1 MVFVRG
7 SRLVVSHSVSTGK
20 GTRKLYR
27 VVSSTLDLE
36 LYTFVLFIQ
45 IQTSRYLES
54 NISLYVNDRTYMH
67 IGTVCKG
74 TVSPEFFCTA
84 VEFFF
89 LGF

>member
-1 MVFVRG
+1 
-7 SRLVVSHSVSTGK
+7 
-20 GTRKLYR
+20 

-54 NISLYVNDRTYMH
+54 NISLEVNDRTYMH

-74 TVSPEFFCTA
+74 IVSPQ
-84 VEFFF
+84 F
-89 LGF
+89 LTQWLRFYFWGFTLAHVICLVLTG